1 LILNKR
7 QILRL
12 QKEGRI
18 HWFDQKNKIL
28 YKIYKNDNLL
38 DGSESLNTRLTQI
51 VELSSSMEFIPKIT
65 YSYEEDFLIMRQN
78 KLVKDSQLDQ
88 IEPFEKKL
96 TLIKQFSKSL
106 DMLHAKGFVHGDINR
121 KNIIFSNDRLCLID
135 FEPSLLQFKNYAKQW
150 MSTRPY
156 IHSDDIKNKCITINS
171 DLLGFSCFVNW
182 FFLFDNPPQY
192 YSDECSKIINESKLG
207 LNPFENLVDILLE
220 RIINIKP
227 PVINQDEIQK
237 HIEHVVWSY
246 GESLDNWNYSDYL
259 EPKSQ
264 LTKIPKKN

>member
-1 LILNKR
+1 MILNKR

-121 KNIIFSNDRLCLID
+121 KNIIYSNDRLCLID
-135 FEPSLLQFKNYAKQW
+135 YEPSL
-150 MSTRPY
+150 
-156 IHSDDIKNKCITINS
+156 
-171 DLLGFSCFVNW
+171 
-182 FFLFDNPPQY
+182 
-192 YSDECSKIINESKLG
+192 
-207 LNPFENLVDILLE
+207 
-220 RIINIKP
+220 
-227 PVINQDEIQK
+227 
-237 HIEHVVWSY
+237 
-246 GESLDNWNYSDYL
+246 
-259 EPKSQ
+259 
-264 LTKIPKKN
+264 